1 MDNVL
6 KNIIAYLGSERGAK
20 KGLLDYLE
28 LPSSTFGDWQAGR
41 NKSYMKHLPQI
52 ADYFGV
58 SADYLLGREN
68 PREESLPNNMQPVEV
83 VRYPVIGRITAGYT
97 GLAVEEYTGDFIDV
111 PSDIMR
117 GHTKKDFF
125 VLEVQGDSMSPKL
138 LDGDRVLV
146 ERCDSVDS
154 GTIVVLLY
162 NGSESTV
169 KQVRYVAG
177 EDWLELVPVNPDY
190 PVKRIEGPDLERC
203 RVLGK
208 IVYLFRKM

>member
-1 MDNVL
+1 MFFDVFADL
-6 KNIIAYLGSERGAK
+6 CAKNNESPNKVAK
-20 KGLLDYLE
+20 KLNIASGTVSE
-28 LPSSTFGDWQAGR
+28 WKKGR
-41 NKSYMKHLPQI
+41 EPQHLTIKKI
-52 ADYFGV
+52 AEYFNV
-58 SADYLLGREN
+58 SVDYLLGREN

>member
-1 MDNVL
+1 MDML
-6 KNIIAYLGSERGAK
+6 ARILSLIDERGITDRQFLNDL
-20 KGLLDYLE
+20 GLNRTLL
-28 LPSSTFGDWQAGR
+28 SDWKSGKS
-41 NKSYMKHLPQI
+41 KSYERYGSQI

-177 EDWLELVPVNPDY
+177 EDWLELVPDNPDY